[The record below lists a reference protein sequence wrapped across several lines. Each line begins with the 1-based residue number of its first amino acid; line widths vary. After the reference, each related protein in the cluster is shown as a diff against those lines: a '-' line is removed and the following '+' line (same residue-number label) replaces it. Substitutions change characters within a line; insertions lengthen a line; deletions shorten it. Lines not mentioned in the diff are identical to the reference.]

1 MKSVITKEN
10 VGLLLNGVR
19 GLVINDIEKVKILND
34 FFSVFTHKTFGS
46 PRPLRQKA
54 KSESKEVE
62 QDQVKEHLNK
72 VDTSP

>member
-34 FFSVFTHKTFGS
+34 FFSVFTHKTGIW
-46 PRPLRQKA
+46 
-54 KSESKEVE
+54 ESQALETKG
-62 QDQVKEHLNK
+62 K
-72 VDTSP
+72 V